1 MNKFE
6 LEKKVK
12 KKIHELLNE
21 KKYVSSVDLLMRL
34 DYLSKSDYEK
44 WRFGKVEY
52 LEKICKINLSKLSY
66 INSILRKTAKQLNLK
81 ESHTVY
87 MKHGKGPK
95 VKLRFSKSN
104 NKSIE
109 NGYSTHFVLKPLNKK
124 IKSE

>member
-1 MNKFE
+1 MKKFE
-6 LEKKVK
+6 LEKKIK

-21 KKYVSSVDLLMRL
+21 KKYVSSVDLLMKL
-34 DYLSKSDYEK
+34 DYLSKPDYEK

-66 INSILRKTAKQLNLK
+66 INSILRKTAQQLNLK

-109 NGYSTHFVLKPLNKK
+109 NGYSTHFVLKSLDNK